1 MVSKQL
7 QFNYFLAQVRT
18 MKFHSIGFL
27 LATVSMTAMAQS
39 PATVTPTVPPAP
51 LAKHSCVS
59 PAMPDATKSYTADE
73 SNAFVRTLETFRSCI
88 QTFTEGQK
96 VIVASKQNEAEAL
109 RQSAVD
115 AFQAAKA
122 AAAAADAAV
131 KEYNNYSEQAI
142 RIVTPKAQKTPDAPK
157 KAAAVEPPAPKP

>member
-1 MVSKQL
+1 
-7 QFNYFLAQVRT
+7 
-18 MKFHSIGFL
+18 MKFHSIGVL
-27 LATVSMTAMAQS
+27 IATVSITVLAQS
-39 PATVTPTVPPAP
+39 PATVAPAVAPSVPPTP

-88 QTFTEGQK
+88 QIFAESQK

-115 AFQAAKA
+115 AFQAANA

-131 KEYNNYSEQAI
+131 KEYNTYSEQAV
-142 RIVTPKAQKTPDAPK
+142 RIVTPKAPDAPK
-157 KAAAVEPPAPKP
+157 KAAAVEPPAPRPQRGY